1 MMLCMLICVYGK
13 RSMEAKL
20 SFGFIL
26 WTGLSRSGQWPDGLN
41 VWSRTMNQQYLQYV
55 RGVLSVALADIC
67 GSSKGQLE
75 AFDGAALARTTRFKR
90 QRLRSIEVD
99 GRRVCQ
105 ETEPVRCTE
114 TRSSKSQVTPI
125 DPLTYCTSAWR
136 RAVFKLKPH
145 QAAWIRYC
153 YSFDLT
159 FDYQVEICRYI
170 WNEYQPQLAEKPVT
184 AKVRRRVESLVWLA
198 VQQTAGVGHLL
209 HGKEYSYSELA
220 GLVGVQRNNWTMHYA
235 PHWESLL
242 RLVEALDAD
251 SLNCVVNH
259 KSKR

>member
-1 MMLCMLICVYGK
+1 
-13 RSMEAKL
+13 MEAKL

-90 QRLRSIEVD
+90 QRIRSIEVD

-170 WNEYQPQLAEKPVT
+170 WNEYQPQLTEKPVT

-242 RLVEALDAD
+242 RLAEALDAD

-259 KSKR
+259 KSGR